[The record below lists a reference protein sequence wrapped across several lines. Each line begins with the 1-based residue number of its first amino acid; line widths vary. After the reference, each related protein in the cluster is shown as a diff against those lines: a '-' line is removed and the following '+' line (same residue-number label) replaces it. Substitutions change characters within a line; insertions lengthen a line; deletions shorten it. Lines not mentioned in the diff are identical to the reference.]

1 MEQDKIISSEGIM
14 EQIRLSETTTI
25 TYSNI
30 RSVLEDMY
38 TGSASYVKDP
48 LYTFH
53 AGSTTTTGTFDSTL
67 KQTIPPKVEAQEK
80 FPEYSVSKLINEKLI
95 PKSNDIQKKTN

>member
-1 MEQDKIISSEGIM
+1 
-14 EQIRLSETTTI
+14 
-25 TYSNI
+25 
-30 RSVLEDMY
+30 MY
-38 TGSASYVKDP
+38 TGSVSYVKDP
-48 LYTFH
+48 LYTFY

-95 PKSNDIQKKTN
+95 PKYKNK

>member
-1 MEQDKIISSEGIM
+1 MGEDKIISSEGIM

-48 LYTFH
+48 IYTFY
-53 AGSTTTTGTFDSTL
+53 AGTTTTTGTFDSTL
-67 KQTIPPKVEAQEK
+67 KQIILPKVEPQEK

>member
-1 MEQDKIISSEGIM
+1 MGEDKIISSEGIM

-30 RSVLEDMY
+30 ISVLEDMY

-48 LYTFH
+48 IYTFY
-53 AGSTTTTGTFDSTL
+53 AGTTTTTDTFDSTL
-67 KQTIPPKVEAQEK
+67 KQTIPPKVETQEK

>member
-1 MEQDKIISSEGIM
+1 MEQDKIVSTGGIM

-48 LYTFH
+48 LYTFY

-67 KQTIPPKVEAQEK
+67 KQTIPPKVELQEK

-95 PKSNDIQKKTN
+95 PKYKNK